1 MRNSVAVQKLW
12 PPDKG
17 GSRAAAW
24 IVLAV
29 TLAAT
34 LAAWQVLRIE
44 AADSVQRRFDVRLE
58 IIQQWMIERARR
70 CEIALYAGTGF
81 VVASRNVTAEEWEHF
96 VRSLQIAEACPGL
109 TQLAYAARPDAVSR
123 QYPAEDS
130 TLVTADG
137 EPDSLIVQLVAP
149 GPLPPFGRD
158 LGVVPEYREA
168 AGKARDSS
176 RTTVSTY
183 QPPGKSSAASLPAL
197 FMPVYP
203 EFEAPASAAERRRLG
218 KGWLVAWFEPG
229 VLLGALPAALAR
241 DLDVEVFAAEDRQA
255 SHRVYDSDPSQS
267 AAAADGS
274 SPFAVAM
281 PLKVAGRVW
290 TLAVEA
296 TPQFAGSEQQVP
308 ALVFLAGLIS
318 SLFLFV
324 VTDTLASSRMR
335 ALATAKLMTERLRHN
350 EAYSRAI
357 VENAPVGILTF
368 AGGGVLETVNSA
380 AERMF
385 GYRAHELAG
394 CNFEQLLEEPSGLR
408 ARGYDGF
415 LGFRSETGRRADGQA
430 FPLELSVCRTEAGE
444 RRGYIA
450 IVVDVT
456 ERVRAAQEL
465 RAERDFSAAVLNLV
479 PALVVVADLKGRIVA
494 YNHTCEETTGYSFD
508 EVKEKELVNLLVP
521 PEERA
526 GARRIVGQLGSGVYP
541 IHHEHH
547 WTGKHGQRRLIS
559 WAHTTLLDTEGAPK
573 YVIACGADVT
583 EKREVEKATRRHV
596 VELEHAKQTTERQA
610 EMLARQASELAVA
623 RDAALESAHLKTQ
636 FLTNMSHEI
645 RTPMSGVLGMTHLM
659 LDTAL
664 DDEQRD
670 YALTIRSSAEALL
683 VILND
688 ILDFS
693 KIEAGKL
700 EFETVDF
707 NLTETVR
714 SVVQLMGQPAAGKGV
729 ELKSSIGPDVPR
741 WARGD
746 AGRLRQVLLNLI
758 GNAVKFTDHGTVE
771 VSLTLKGA
779 TPDQIELNFS
789 VRDTG
794 IGIPPEIRKKLFQ
807 PFVQADGSTSRR
819 HGGTGLGLAICKQL
833 VERMGGEIEC
843 QSAPGE
849 GSVFSFTAKLGV
861 RQAQD
866 FSSTPG
872 NVPPKEAPALPAA
885 QPGTATAPRQ
895 GGGNSHP
902 GRRPRVL
909 VAEDNV
915 VNQKVAVRM
924 LQRLGCE
931 AEVAVNGREAVAALE
946 SVSFDL
952 ILMDCQMPE
961 MDGYQAATEIR
972 RRESGPD
979 RLPIIAL
986 TAHAVQGSREKC
998 LEAGMDDYLSKPINP
1013 RALSQMLRR
1022 WGLSTMELISEKVE
1036 AGDAAR

>member
-1 MRNSVAVQKLW
+1 M
-12 PPDKG
+12 
-17 GSRAAAW
+17 
-24 IVLAV
+24 

-34 LAAWQVLRIE
+34 FAAWQALRVE
-44 AADSVQRRFDVRLE
+44 AADSVRRRFDLRAE
-58 IIQQWMIERARR
+58 IIQQWLRERARG
-70 CEIALYAGTGF
+70 CEIALYAGAGF
-81 VVASRNVTAEEWEHF
+81 VAASQDVTAEGWERF

-109 TQLAYAARPDAVSR
+109 TQLAYAARPEADAR
-123 QYPAEDS
+123 QHPAEDS
-130 TLVTADG
+130 ARAATGVAADA
-137 EPDSLIVQLVAP
+137 LIVQFLAP
-149 GPLPPFGRD
+149 GPEPPFGRD
-158 LGVVPEYREA
+158 LSVVPEYREA

-176 RTTVSTY
+176 QTVVSAF
-183 QPPGKSSAASLPAL
+183 QPPGISGAASLPAL
-197 FMPVYP
+197 FLPLYA
-203 EFEAPASAAERRRLG
+203 ELESPASAAERRRLG
-218 KGWLVAWFEPG
+218 MGWLVAWFEPG
-229 VLLGALPAALAR
+229 VLLGAVPPALAR
-241 DLDVEVFAAEDRQA
+241 HLDVEVFAAEDRQP
-255 SHRVYDSDPSQS
+255 SHCVYDSDPGQS
-267 AAAADGS
+267 VADADGS
-274 SPFAVAM
+274 FLFVMAV

-290 TLAVEA
+290 TLAVGA
-296 TPQFAGSEQQVP
+296 KPQFAGSEQEAP
-308 ALVFLAGLIS
+308 ALVFLAGLIC

-335 ALATAKLMTERLRHN
+335 ALAAAKLMTERLRHN

-385 GYRAHELAG
+385 GYRGHELAG
-394 CNFEQLLEEPSGLR
+394 CNLEELLEEPSGLR

-415 LGFRSETGRRADGQA
+415 LGFRGETGRRADGEV

-444 RRGYIA
+444 RCGYIA

-456 ERVRAAQEL
+456 ERVQAAKAL
-465 RAERDFSAAVLNLV
+465 RAERDFSAAVVNLV
-479 PALVVVADLKGRIVA
+479 PALVLVADLKGRIVA
-494 YNHTCEETTGYSFD
+494 YNHACEETTGYSFD
-508 EVKEKELVNLLVP
+508 EVKGKDFVNLLVP

-526 GARRIVGQLGSGVYP
+526 GARRIAGQLGSGVFP
-541 IHHEHH
+541 IHHENH

-559 WAHTTLLDTEGAPK
+559 WAYTALLDADGAQK
-573 YVIACGADVT
+573 YVIACGEDVT
-583 EKREVEKATRRHV
+583 EKRAVEKATERYV
-596 VELEHAKQTTERQA
+596 VELERAKQTTERQA
-610 EMLARQASELAVA
+610 EMLARQASELGVA

-664 DDEQRD
+664 NDEQRD

-729 ELKSSIGPDVPR
+729 SLTSSIGPGVPG
-741 WARGD
+741 WVRGD

-758 GNAVKFTDHGTVE
+758 GNAVKFTDQGTVD
-771 VSLTLKGA
+771 VSLTFKGA
-779 TPDQIELNFS
+779 AADQIELDFS

-794 IGIPPEIRKKLFQ
+794 IGIPPEIRKKLFR

-849 GSVFSFTAKLGV
+849 GSLFRFTAKLGV
-861 RQAQD
+861 RQTEDLSRPAE
-866 FSSTPG
+866 
-872 NVPPKEAPALPAA
+872 NMPPQQRAALPAA
-885 QPGTATAPRQ
+885 QPPAAAVSRQ
-895 GGGNSHP
+895 GGGGYRP
-902 GRRPRVL
+902 GRPRIL
-909 VAEDNV
+909 VAEDNL

-931 AEVAVNGREAVAALE
+931 AEVVVNGREALAALE

-961 MDGYQAATEIR
+961 MDGYQAAAEIR
-972 RRESGPD
+972 RRESGPG

-986 TAHAVQGSREKC
+986 TAHAIQGSREKC

-1013 RALSQMLRR
+1013 RTLSEMLRR
-1022 WGLSTMELISEKVE
+1022 WGLSTTELKSEKVE